1 MDGLIAHL
9 KLLHSEILISSFP
22 KLVLAIVVAFALLY
36 CTWRIIS
43 VRFSPLRKYPGPLL
57 ASKLIQGEFEHGYQV
72 ATDLTFLHLA
82 EYTDLWRL
90 YQVWT
95 QKYQWNIK
103 KLHEQYGPV
112 VQIGPNLLDLDYPE
126 LIKTLYG
133 TDGKWRKVRR
143 GVSS

>member
-1 MDGLIAHL
+1 M
-9 KLLHSEILISSFP
+9 
-22 KLVLAIVVAFALLY
+22 
-36 CTWRIIS
+36 
-43 VRFSPLRKYPGPLL
+43 
-57 ASKLIQGEFEHGYQV
+57 
-72 ATDLTFLHLA
+72 ATDLTLVHLA

-143 GVSS
+143 AA